1 MYLVGIPLLVIPFV
15 IYNIIEFVMPGSA
28 PGTFWTHV
36 VLRHRLASGAEW
48 GLTASDVMLTVSL
61 LILFAELVKATRLSS
76 RSIVDHLLSTVL
88 FVVMLL
94 EFILFKEAATSTF
107 FLLMMI
113 SFIDVIGGFSVS
125 IRSAQRDFTVE
136 GSNSINR
143 M

>member
-1 MYLVGIPLLVIPFV
+1 MYLVGIPLLVIPYAV
-15 IYNIIEFVMPGSA
+15 YNIVEFLMPGGT
-28 PGTFWTHV
+28 PGAFWTNV
-36 VLRHRLASGAEW
+36 VMRLRLASGTEW
-48 GLTASDVMLTVSL
+48 APTAGDVMIAVSL

-88 FVVMLL
+88 FIVMLI
-94 EFILFKEAATSTF
+94 EFILVKEAATSTF

-113 SFIDVIGGFSVS
+113 CFVDVIGGFSVS

-136 GSNSINR
+136 GSNSMNR